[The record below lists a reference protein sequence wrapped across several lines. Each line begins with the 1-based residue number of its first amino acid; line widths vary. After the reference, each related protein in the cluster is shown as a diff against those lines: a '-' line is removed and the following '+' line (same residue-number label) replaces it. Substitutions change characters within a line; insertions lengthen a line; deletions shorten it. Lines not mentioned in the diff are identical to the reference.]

1 VTGPPPDA
9 ACNLLPV
16 FLNYLLNAAPD
27 VGRSGRVQRS
37 SAIRAGEGIV
47 MTSIDITR
55 ACVLRGAIIG
65 CLALAL
71 ATPVAS
77 AQTTYDG
84 VVVFGTSLSDPGNA
98 FVLWGEASTA
108 PDYQLDPLLVPS
120 APYAKGGHHFTN
132 GRTWVEQLA
141 GSLGHAGSV
150 RPAFRSQ
157 GAAATNYA
165 VAAARARDDGKNLNL
180 AAQVDAFLEASGGVA
195 SANAL
200 YVIEMGGNDI
210 RDALV
215 AYPSGHTAVIQESLA
230 AIAFNVGRLYTA
242 GARQFLIW
250 SAPNPALTPALR
262 YLNSIVPGT
271 AQLATGLTMA
281 FNGGLGG
288 IVAQWM
294 SAPGIHIARL
304 DAFALLN
311 EVVASPAAFGIG
323 NVTAACITPGV
334 APFHC
339 TSPDDYL
346 FWDGIHPTAAVH
358 GIIAQRAAS
367 ALGQ

>member
-1 VTGPPPDA
+1 
-9 ACNLLPV
+9 
-16 FLNYLLNAAPD
+16 
-27 VGRSGRVQRS
+27 
-37 SAIRAGEGIV
+37 
-47 MTSIDITR
+47 
-55 ACVLRGAIIG
+55 
-65 CLALAL
+65 
-71 ATPVAS
+71 
-77 AQTTYDG
+77 
-84 VVVFGTSLSDPGNA
+84 
-98 FVLWGEASTA
+98 
-108 PDYQLDPLLVPS
+108 
-120 APYAKGGHHFTN
+120 
-132 GRTWVEQLA
+132 
-141 GSLGHAGSV
+141 
-150 RPAFRSQ
+150 
-157 GAAATNYA
+157 
-165 VAAARARDDGKNLNL
+165 
-180 AAQVDAFLEASGGVA
+180 
-195 SANAL
+195 
-200 YVIEMGGNDI
+200 
-210 RDALV
+210 
-215 AYPSGHTAVIQESLA
+215 
-230 AIAFNVGRLYTA
+230 
-242 GARQFLIW
+242 
-250 SAPNPALTPALR
+250 
-262 YLNSIVPGT
+262 LNSIVPGT